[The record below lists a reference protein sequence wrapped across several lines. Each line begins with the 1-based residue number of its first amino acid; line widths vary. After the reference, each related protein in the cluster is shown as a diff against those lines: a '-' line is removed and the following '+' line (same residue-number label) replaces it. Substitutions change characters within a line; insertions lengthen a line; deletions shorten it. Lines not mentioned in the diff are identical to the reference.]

1 MSQTKD
7 WRRRRS
13 RDQNQKICDEVFD
26 RQRPHGS
33 VTRIEIGPI
42 NRTSS
47 CVRPLSMPSVSE
59 IFYAPI
65 ITVEE

>member
-13 RDQNQKICDEVFD
+13 RDQNQKKYVMKSLTDSA
-26 RQRPHGS
+26 HGS
-33 VTRIEIGPI
+33 VTRIEIDPI
-42 NRTSS
+42 TRTSS
-47 CVRPLSMPSVSE
+47 CVRPLSMPYVTE